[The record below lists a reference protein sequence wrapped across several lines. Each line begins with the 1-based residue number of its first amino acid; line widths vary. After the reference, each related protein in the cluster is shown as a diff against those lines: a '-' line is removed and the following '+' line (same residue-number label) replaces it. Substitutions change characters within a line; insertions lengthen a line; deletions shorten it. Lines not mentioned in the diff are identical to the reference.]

1 MPIGKGTHTHNVMIN
16 IILLVTCIMSLFLA
30 QLWKLSLPVDTIVV
44 TTGKNTRVRA

>member
-1 MPIGKGTHTHNVMIN
+1 MPIGKGTYTHNVMIN

-30 QLWKLSLPVDTIVV
+30 QLWKLSLPVNIVV